1 MSGPIEGFTHSAII
15 GAETKARLN
24 ENFKKILKICSKIL
38 SEKIKKKKKKIQ
50 RIFTESLRNLS
61 KFRKKKNQSLKFR
74 HFGFWSWA

>member
-38 SEKIKKKKKKIQ
+38 SEKIKKKKKKF
-50 RIFTESLRNLS
+50 RESSRN
-61 KFRKKKNQSLKFR
+61 R
-74 HFGFWSWA
+74 